1 MTDLP
6 IDDREVRHGR
16 SYTEDHLWVLFE
28 EDQATVGVTPYGVEL
43 LGEVVYL
50 DLPATG
56 TKLLAGEPFGIIES
70 VKTVYELAVPVGGEV
85 LASNQRVLDEPG
97 MVEQAAYDEA
107 WLVRMRLNGDVT
119 SAALLSPERYSAIIT
134 TRD

>member
-6 IDDREVRHGR
+6 VDVREVRHGR

-28 EDQATVGVTPYGVEL
+28 EDRATVGVTPYGVEL

-50 DLPATG
+50 DLPAKG
-56 TKLLAGEPFGIIES
+56 TELLAGEPFGTIES
-70 VKTVYELAVPVGGEV
+70 VKTVYELAIPVGGEV
-85 LASNQRVLDEPG
+85 LASNERVLDEPG
-97 MVEQAAYDEA
+97 MVEHAAYDEA
-107 WLVRMRLNGDVT
+107 WLVRMRQNGDATAVG
-119 SAALLSPERYSAIIT
+119 LLSPSRYSAMIA